1 MLQLNILDLGTCSVP
16 RKVVINKNKLKQRSV
31 ILIWVTKSEWLVIVL
46 PEDVDHRELP
56 QWGTYCWA
64 SCGPG
69 PSPRSRTT
77 VWTLSTP
84 SHIMPNI
91 SQKVGCWQIIDGG
104 SNRFLRIRSQLFVCE
119 YESGLKASAITESAK
134 NGRLVVFFN
143 QQYRYGICL
152 YIKNT
157 VYFIY
162 FLIEAD
168 TGSRN

>member
-1 MLQLNILDLGTCSVP
+1 MLHLNILDLGTCSVP

-31 ILIWVTKSEWLVIVL
+31 ILIWVTKSGWLVIVL
-46 PEDVDHRELP
+46 PEDVDHKELP
-56 QWGTYCWA
+56 QWETYCWA